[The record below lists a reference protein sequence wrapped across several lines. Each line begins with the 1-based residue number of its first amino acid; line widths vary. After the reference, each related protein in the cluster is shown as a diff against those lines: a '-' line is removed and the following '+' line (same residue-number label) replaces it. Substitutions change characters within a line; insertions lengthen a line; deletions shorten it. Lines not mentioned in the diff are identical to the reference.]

1 MPSASSAVK
10 TQINVRAK
18 RKYGML
24 LTCVEV
30 LVGTLPRVEKH
41 IRAMDRFK
49 KGRTYKMATPDE
61 LLAKVALIRKGLVNF
76 TEECKKRETEL
87 TITEWT
93 V

>member
-1 MPSASSAVK
+1 MASVSGVVATAV
-10 TQINVRAK
+10 NERAK
-18 RKYGML
+18 RKYGEL
-24 LTCVEV
+24 VTCVEV

-41 IRAMDRFK
+41 IKAMDKGK

-61 LLAKVALIRKGLVNF
+61 LLKRIGMIRAGLVDF

-87 TITEWT
+87 TTTEWT